1 MPDYRYREHQ
11 PLHQV
16 VADRYHLVKWL
27 MFAMVEGKHCTAAL
41 AWRWISDVGARKI
54 GYGRHGSV
62 DRIQS

>member
-16 VADRYHLVKWL
+16 VAEWL

-41 AWRWISDVGARKI
+41 AWMWISDVGVRKI